1 MASRIVDRLL
11 RTPLATGTVPA
22 KHGARMRAI
31 SFPKREA
38 QQGDVPIGIIDIGS
52 NSIRLV
58 IYEGEGRIPSILFNE
73 KIMAGLGK
81 GLGKTGLLDPDAVSR
96 TLSALARFR
105 RLAEDM
111 GVVKLRTVAT
121 AAVRDASN
129 GPDFITR
136 LAEIGLPV
144 ELLPGTA
151 EASLAGHG
159 VLAAIPDADGIVGDL
174 GGGSLELVRVSNGE
188 VGQGVSIPFGVLR
201 LAQMKLGSSRA
212 LDRAL
217 AKALGKVG
225 WKGTGEGKPFYMVGG
240 SWRALARLHQTLTDY
255 PLPIVHQY
263 VMAPSEGQRLVRAL
277 GQLDPKRI
285 KAVGGISSSRVN
297 SLGDAAMLL
306 ASLSRCLNPSAL
318 IVSAYGLREGLLHSS
333 LPDAVQALDPLVEA
347 ARDEGSRQ
355 GRFPEH
361 GDLLDRWIAPLF
373 ADEPHQLARLRHAA
387 CLLADVG
394 WRAHPEFRAER
405 GFDVAL
411 HGNWVAIDAAGR
423 AMLGQALFTH
433 FGGEGVCPIV
443 NQLIGYDLAARAM
456 RWGYAMRLGQRL
468 SGGVPEPLESSGL
481 SFADGAVLLTLR
493 GEDTALYGEAVER
506 RHKLLADS
514 LQLKIAVRTA

>member
-1 MASRIVDRLL
+1 
-11 RTPLATGTVPA
+11 
-22 KHGARMRAI
+22 MRAI
-31 SFPKREA
+31 PFPKRDA
-38 QQGDVPIGIIDIGS
+38 QVTTLPVGIIDIGS

-81 GLGKTGLLDPDAVSR
+81 GLAKTGQLDPDAVKR
-96 TLSALARFR
+96 TVAALARFR

-129 GPDFITR
+129 GPDFIAQ
-136 LAEIGLPV
+136 LATVGLPV
-144 ELLPGTA
+144 ELLSGAA

-159 VLAAIPDADGIVGDL
+159 VLAAIPEADGIVGDL
-174 GGGSLELVRVSNGE
+174 GGGSLELVGVRGGD
-188 VGQGVSIPFGVLR
+188 VGKGISIPFGVLR
-201 LAQMKLGSSRA
+201 VAQMKLGSSRA

-217 AKALGKVG
+217 AKALNKAG
-225 WKGTGEGKPFYMVGG
+225 WKGTAEGRPFYMVGG

-263 VMAPSEGQRLVRAL
+263 VLAPSEAQRLVRAL

-285 KAVGGISSSRVN
+285 KAIGGISSSRVS

-306 ASLSRCLNPSAL
+306 AALVRYLKPSTL
-318 IVSAYGLREGLLHSS
+318 VVSAYGLREGLLHSS
-333 LPDAVQALDPLVEA
+333 LSDSVRAIDPLIEA
-347 ARDEGSRQ
+347 SREEGIRQ

-373 ADEPHQLARLRHAA
+373 ANEPPQLARLRHAA

-405 GFDVAL
+405 GLDVAL
-411 HGNWVAIDAAGR
+411 HGNWVAIDASGR

-443 NQLIGYDLAARAM
+443 NQLIGYDMAAKAMQWGLAT
-456 RWGYAMRLGQRL
+456 RLGQRL

-481 SFADGAVLLTLR
+481 SFEGGAIVLTLR
-493 GEDTALYGEAVER
+493 GEDKALYGEAVER
-506 RHKLLADS
+506 RHKMLAES

>member
-1 MASRIVDRLL
+1 
-11 RTPLATGTVPA
+11 
-22 KHGARMRAI
+22 MRAI
-31 SFPKREA
+31 PFLKRDA
-38 QQGDVPIGIIDIGS
+38 RVATLPIGIIDIGS

-81 GLGKTGLLDPDAVSR
+81 GLGKTGLLDADAVQR
-96 TLSALARFR
+96 TLLALARFR

-129 GPDFITR
+129 GPDFMAR
-136 LAEIGLPV
+136 LADIGLPV
-144 ELLPGTA
+144 ELLPGSA

-159 VLAAIPDADGIVGDL
+159 VLAAIPEADGIVGDL
-174 GGGSLELVRVSNGE
+174 GGGSLELVRVGNGD
-188 VGQGVSIPFGVLR
+188 VGPGISIPFGVLR
-201 LAQMKLGSSRA
+201 IAQMKLGSSRA

-217 AKALGKVG
+217 AKALAKAG
-225 WKGTGEGKPFYMVGG
+225 WKGNGEGRPFYMVGG
-240 SWRALARLHQTLTDY
+240 SWRALARLHQALTDY

-263 VMAPSEGQRLVRAL
+263 VMAPLEAQRLVRAL
-277 GQLDPKRI
+277 GQLDSKRI
-285 KAVGGISSSRVN
+285 KALAAIASSRVG

-306 ASLSRCLNPSAL
+306 AALARSLKPSTL

-333 LPDAVQALDPLVEA
+333 LPGAVREIDPLIEA
-347 ARDEGSRQ
+347 AREEGVRQ

-373 ADEPHQLARLRHAA
+373 SNEPPQLARLRHAA

-405 GFDVAL
+405 GLDVAL

-423 AMLGQALFTH
+423 ALLGQALFTH

-443 NQLIGYDLAARAM
+443 NRLIGYDLAIKAM
-456 RWGYAMRLGQRL
+456 RWGFAMRLGQRL
-468 SGGVPEPLESSGL
+468 SGGVPEPLESSTLAVDHGT
-481 SFADGAVLLTLR
+481 VLLTLR

-506 RHKLLADS
+506 RHKMLADA
-514 LQLKIAVRTA
+514 LGLKIAVRTA

>member
-1 MASRIVDRLL
+1 M
-11 RTPLATGTVPA
+11 
-22 KHGARMRAI
+22 
-31 SFPKREA
+31 
-38 QQGDVPIGIIDIGS
+38 
-52 NSIRLV
+52 
-58 IYEGEGRIPSILFNE
+58 
-73 KIMAGLGK
+73 
-81 GLGKTGLLDPDAVSR
+81 
-96 TLSALARFR
+96 
-105 RLAEDM
+105 
-111 GVVKLRTVAT
+111 
-121 AAVRDASN
+121 
-129 GPDFITR
+129 
-136 LAEIGLPV
+136 
-144 ELLPGTA
+144 
-151 EASLAGHG
+151 AGHG
-159 VLAAIPDADGIVGDL
+159 VLAAIPEADGIVGDL
-174 GGGSLELVRVSNGE
+174 GGGSLELVRVGNGE
-188 VGQGVSIPFGVLR
+188 VGEGVSIPFGVLR
-201 LAQMKLGSSRA
+201 LAQMKLGSARA

-217 AKALGKVG
+217 AKALAKSG
-225 WKGTGEGKPFYMVGG
+225 WKDKAEGKPFYMVGG
-240 SWRALARLHQTLTDY
+240 SWRALARLHQTLIDY

-285 KAVGGISSSRVN
+285 KAVGGISTSRVN

-306 ASLSRCLNPSAL
+306 ASLARCLEPSAL

-333 LPDAVQALDPLVEA
+333 LPKAMQALDPLIEA
-347 ARDEGSRQ
+347 TREEGVRQ

-405 GFDVAL
+405 GLDVAL

-468 SGGVPEPLESSGL
+468 SGGVPEPLESSNL
-481 SFADGAVLLTLR
+481 SIENSVVLLTLR
-493 GEDTALYGEAVER
+493 GEDAALYGEAVER
-506 RHKLLADS
+506 RHKLLAQS
-514 LQLKIAVRTA
+514 LQLGIAVKAG

>member
-1 MASRIVDRLL
+1 
-11 RTPLATGTVPA
+11 
-22 KHGARMRAI
+22 MRAI
-31 SFPKREA
+31 PFLKRDA
-38 QQGDVPIGIIDIGS
+38 RVATLPIGIIDIGS

-81 GLGKTGLLDPDAVSR
+81 GLGKTGLLDADAVQR
-96 TLSALARFR
+96 TLLALARFR

-111 GVVKLRTVAT
+111 GVIKLRTVAT

-129 GPDFITR
+129 GPDFMAR
-136 LAEIGLPV
+136 LADIGLPV
-144 ELLPGTA
+144 ELLPGSA
-151 EASLAGHG
+151 EASLAGYG
-159 VLAAIPDADGIVGDL
+159 VLAAIPEADGIVGDL
-174 GGGSLELVRVSNGE
+174 GGGSLELVRVGNGD
-188 VGQGVSIPFGVLR
+188 VGPGISIPFGVLR
-201 LAQMKLGSSRA
+201 IAQMKLGSSRA

-217 AKALGKVG
+217 TKALAKAG
-225 WKGTGEGKPFYMVGG
+225 WKGNGEGKPFYMVGG
-240 SWRALARLHQTLTDY
+240 SWRALARLHQALTDY

-263 VMAPSEGQRLVRAL
+263 VMAPLEAQRLVRAL
-277 GQLDPKRI
+277 GQLDSKRI
-285 KAVGGISSSRVN
+285 KALAAITSSRVG

-306 ASLSRCLNPSAL
+306 AALARSLNPSTL
-318 IVSAYGLREGLLHSS
+318 VVSAYGLREGLLHSS
-333 LPDAVQALDPLVEA
+333 LPEAVREIDPLIEA
-347 ARDEGSRQ
+347 AREEGVRQ

-373 ADEPHQLARLRHAA
+373 NGEPPQLARLRHAA

-405 GFDVAL
+405 GLDVAL

-423 AMLGQALFTH
+423 ALLGQALFTH

-443 NQLIGYDLAARAM
+443 NRLIGYDLAIKAM
-456 RWGYAMRLGQRL
+456 QWGFAMRLGQRL
-468 SGGVPEPLESSGL
+468 SGGVPEPLESNTLTLDQGT
-481 SFADGAVLLTLR
+481 VLLTLR

-506 RHKLLADS
+506 RHKMLADA
-514 LQLKIAVRTA
+514 LGLKIAVRTA

>member
-11 RTPLATGTVPA
+11 RAPLASGTVPA

-31 SFPKREA
+31 PFPKHEA
-38 QQGDVPIGIIDIGS
+38 QQSEVPIGIIDIGS

-81 GLGKTGLLDPDAVSR
+81 GLGKTGLLDADAVAR

-111 GVVKLRTVAT
+111 GVAKLRTVAT

-129 GPDFITR
+129 GPDFIAR

-174 GGGSLELVRVSNGE
+174 GGGSLELVGVSNGE

-201 LAQMKLGSSRA
+201 LSQMKLGSARA

-263 VMAPSEGQRLVRAL
+263 VMGPSEGQRLVRAL

-306 ASLSRCLNPSAL
+306 AALSRRLNPSAL

-333 LPDAVQALDPLVEA
+333 LPEAVQALDPLIEA

-355 GRFPEH
+355 GRFLEH

-373 ADEPHQLARLRHAA
+373 TEEPRQLARLRHAA

-405 GFDVAL
+405 GLDVAL

-468 SGGVPEPLESSGL
+468 SGGVPEPLESSSL
-481 SFADGAVLLTLR
+481 SLADGVLLLTLR
-493 GEDTALYGEAVER
+493 GEDSALYGEAVER
-506 RHKLLADS
+506 RHKLLAES

>member
-11 RTPLATGTVPA
+11 RTPLAAGTFPA

-31 SFPKREA
+31 PVSKRDA
-38 QQGDVPIGIIDIGS
+38 QLTGEPIGIIDIGS

-81 GLGKTGLLDPDAVSR
+81 GLGKTGLLDVQAVER
-96 TLSALARFR
+96 TLAALARFR

-111 GVVKLRTVAT
+111 GVVRLRTVAT
-121 AAVRDASN
+121 AAVRDATN
-129 GPDFITR
+129 GPDFIAR
-136 LAEIGLPV
+136 LADIGLPV

-159 VLAAIPDADGIVGDL
+159 VLAGIPDADGLVGDL
-174 GGGSLELVRVSNGE
+174 GGGSLELIGVAGGD
-188 VGQGVSIPFGVLR
+188 VGKGVSIPFGVLR
-201 LAQMKLGSSRA
+201 LAQMRLGSARA

-217 AKALGKVG
+217 AKALGKAG
-225 WKGTGEGKPFYMVGG
+225 WKESGEGRPFYMVGG

-263 VMAPSEGQRLVRAL
+263 VMAPSEAQRLVRAL

-285 KAVGGISSSRVN
+285 KAIGGISSSRVA
-297 SLGDAAMLL
+297 SLGEAAMLL
-306 ASLSRCLNPSAL
+306 AALSRCLKPSAL

-333 LPDAVQALDPLVEA
+333 LPAKVQALDPLIEA
-347 ARDEGSRQ
+347 TREEGARQ

-361 GDLLDRWIAPLF
+361 GDLLDRWMAPLF
-373 ADEPHQLARLRHAA
+373 ADEPHQLARLRQAA

-405 GFDVAL
+405 GLEVAL

-433 FGGEGVCPIV
+433 FGGEGVCQIV

-468 SGGVPEPLESSGL
+468 SGGVPEPLESSSL
-481 SFADGAVLLTLR
+481 AIDDGAVLLTLR
-493 GEDTALYGEAVER
+493 GEDTALYGETVER
-506 RHKLLADS
+506 RHKLLADA
-514 LQLKIAVRTA
+514 LQLKIAVKTA